1 MRVSNEPCTDGEK
14 DIRRVLAHG
23 RMDFEPEVYGECRDS
38 EPPSAA
44 KLSAWIVKIE

>member
-1 MRVSNEPCTDGEK
+1 
-14 DIRRVLAHG
+14 
-23 RMDFEPEVYGECRDS
+23 MDFEPDVYGECRDS

>member
-23 RMDFEPEVYGECRDS
+23 HMDFEPDVYGECRDS

-44 KLSAWIVKIE
+44 KLSVWIVKIE